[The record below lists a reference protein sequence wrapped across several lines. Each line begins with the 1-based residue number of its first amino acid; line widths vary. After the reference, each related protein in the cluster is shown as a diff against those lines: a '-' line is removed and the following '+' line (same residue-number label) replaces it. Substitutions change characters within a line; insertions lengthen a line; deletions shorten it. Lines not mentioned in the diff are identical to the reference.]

1 MSITILQ
8 RELKEVELK
17 DTLFDKYLD
26 FMKEVFET
34 RFKNYLEYTI
44 KSTYNMSPCLLVKIS
59 QPPGASTEVLILAAK
74 NPKYSISGLHARHEI
89 LNEISQI
96 IELYTYFFIETE
108 GFGHVYFIY
117 VPGQPIIPLRQLT
130 RKHKIVERL
139 FFENM
144 IYLFVFSML
153 ISVGIYL
160 LLSAFIP
167 LEYLP
172 IAIIL
177 SQTPLIIFAPQIIE
191 ALTDWVI
198 TRDFPL
204 VVIVDISLPF
214 NEYDNFVKNIFNKY
228 KYEIKREIYNVISK
242 NFTSEENSQ
251 KIASIL
257 EKYGASVDPLHIKI
271 RITDL
276 YSLVTTVFEKYNLKV
291 PKIIL
296 SNIIIPNAAASGV
309 LSSNSVLLITSG
321 LLVKLNDEEIMAV
334 IGHEASHMK
343 NKDPLIFYLLSSVEY
358 LTRVYIL
365 TYILFPLLLKLGVF
379 FELVYL
385 YISLTALFFVAKF
398 LETRADIESAVVLG
412 KGSALAAALKKI
424 GLRRLLREIKVYG
437 RTRSWLLWDPHPPIA
452 FRITLLEKIN
462 QLQVKNPWIFSI
474 KYCLKDFIKSLT
486 V

>member
-17 DTLFDKYLD
+17 DTLYDKYLD
-26 FMKEVFET
+26 FMKEILET
-34 RFKNYLEYTI
+34 RFREKLDYVI
-44 KSTYNMSPCLLVKIS
+44 KSTYNMSPCLLIKIS
-59 QPPGASTEVLILAAK
+59 QPPETSVEVLIVAAR
-74 NPKYSISGLHARHEI
+74 NPKYSISGVHARYEF
-89 LNEISQI
+89 LQEISQI
-96 IELYTYFFIETE
+96 IEIYTYFFVETG
-108 GFGHVYFIY
+108 GFGHIYFIY

-130 RKHKIVERL
+130 RKHKVVEKL

-144 IYLFVFSML
+144 FYLFVFSML

-160 LLSAFIP
+160 LLYTFIP

-177 SQTPLIIFAPQIIE
+177 SQTPLLIFAPQIVD

-198 TRDFPL
+198 SKDSPT

-214 NEYDNFVKNIFNKY
+214 NEYDNFIRNIFNKY
-228 KYEIKREIYNVISK
+228 KYEIKREIYNAIS
-242 NFTSEENSQ
+242 NDFTSEGNNQ
-251 KIASIL
+251 KIADIL
-257 EKYGASVDPLHIKI
+257 KNYGASVDPQYIRVKKI
-271 RITDL
+271 DL
-276 YSLVTTVFEKYNLKV
+276 YSLVTTVFKKYNLRV

-321 LLVKLNDEEIMAV
+321 LLVKLNDDEIMAV

-365 TYILFPLLLKLGVF
+365 ACVLYPLLIRLGLF

-385 YISLTALFFVAKF
+385 YVSLTALFFVAKF
-398 LETRADIESAVVLG
+398 LEARADIESAVVLG
-412 KGSALAAALKKI
+412 KGPALAAALKKI

-452 FRITLLEKIN
+452 FRILLLEKI
-462 QLQVKNPWIFSI
+462 QELHVKNPWIFSI
-474 KYCLKDFIKSLT
+474 KCCLKDFLESLT
-486 V
+486 L